1 MNGADNILIATA
13 DNEILSV
20 AEIVIA
26 ELGFKINKA
35 NTVKSCLEYFENKTP
50 VMVLC
55 DILFSD
61 GEGTEVVRD
70 ITKVSKIPV
79 IGVSECNDPFVKTL
93 YLEMG
98 CDDFITYPF
107 DRNEFKAR
115 IRAVMR
121 RYLNKTSYDNELI
134 FNGLIINISRY
145 ELTVMGKKVN
155 IPPKELELLHYLAGK
170 PNVVFTRDQLLDK
183 VWGFDYIG
191 DTRTVDV
198 HIKRLREKLKGHE
211 NMWEIETVW
220 GIGYKF
226 SLK

>member
-1 MNGADNILIATA
+1 MNRADNILVATT

-20 AEIVIA
+20 AETVIS
-26 ELGFKINKA
+26 ELGYDINRAKNVKI
-35 NTVKSCLEYFENKTP
+35 CLEYFENETP

-55 DILFSD
+55 DTLFPD
-61 GEGTEVVRD
+61 GEGCEIVRD

-79 IGVSECNDPFVKTL
+79 ICVSKCNDSFVKTL

-107 DRNEFKAR
+107 DKNEFKAR
-115 IRAVMR
+115 LRAVMR
-121 RYLNKTSYDNELI
+121 RYLNKTCYDNELV
-134 FNGLIINISRY
+134 FNGLVINISRY
-145 ELTVMGKKVN
+145 ELTVMGNKIS